1 MDYKIN
7 GPSHVVDEQHFIPVV
22 TTINGLIDPSFGII
36 TVLMTASSDPNDIR
50 VFRMHDDT
58 ANGLGLSQAHMLP

>member
-7 GPSHVVDEQHFIPVV
+7 SPSHVIDEQHFIPVA

-36 TVLMTASSDPNDIR
+36 TVLMTAGSNPNDIR
-50 VFRMHDDT
+50 VFWMNDDT
-58 ANGLGLSQAHMLP
+58 TNGLGLSQAHMLP